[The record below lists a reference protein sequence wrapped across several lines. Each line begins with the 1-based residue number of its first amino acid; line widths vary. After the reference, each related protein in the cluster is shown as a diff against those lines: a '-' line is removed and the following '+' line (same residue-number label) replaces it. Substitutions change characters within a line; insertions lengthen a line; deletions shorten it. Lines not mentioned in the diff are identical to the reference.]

1 MHLWSTYNLIGY
13 GLMKT
18 RLIPISAP
26 LKTSIIITSLV
37 GGYMTY
43 IYPKRIIFRI
53 GEKKYELSQYSLILL
68 DFIIHQIPLIDIFFL
83 NNPNTLQLCGRYIL
97 YPMIFWKMMNYYL
110 IKNTEKIYGI
120 SLYKLALSSMSIFLG
135 LSLLNHHSF
144 LPKYC
149 LRFNK

>member
-97 YPMIFWKMMNYYL
+97 Y
-110 IKNTEKIYGI
+110 
-120 SLYKLALSSMSIFLG
+120 
-135 LSLLNHHSF
+135 
-144 LPKYC
+144 LP
-149 LRFNK
+149 